1 MEDEKL
7 KQKYGEIEDFNDL
20 IAERLKK
27 IERLKEL
34 DINPYPYSFKKDIS
48 NKELKEKY
56 SSLKEHQETKDNYAV
71 AGRITAMRN
80 MGKAAF
86 LVIFDGT
93 EKLQLY
99 FRQDDIGKEKY
110 KLLKL
115 IDLGDFIGCK
125 GIVFTTKTGE
135 ITIKT
140 KEFELLSKSIRP
152 LPEKYHGI
160 QDKELRYRKRYLDLI
175 MNPDVLETFRKKT
188 KIIAALREFFDNK
201 GFVEVETPLLQ
212 VLYGGAQAKP
222 FITHIHAWDMDMFLS
237 ISPELYLKRL
247 LVGGF
252 ERVYTIC
259 KNFRNEGVDRSHNP
273 EFTMLEAYQAYAD
286 YEDMMKLVEDYWD
299 YCCKKVNGSTK
310 VNYTIRDE
318 NNKEKQVVIDFK
330 APWKRMTMSEAIK
343 EFQGIDVMEMEE
355 KEIIDYVQQKEIQYE
370 GTLNW
375 GYAVELIFEEFC
387 EPKLIQPVHITD
399 YPRGS
404 TPLCKV
410 SRKNNRLLERFES
423 YAGGFELG
431 NSYSELNN
439 PIVQR
444 RLLEEQSRQDVKFGG
459 VRKDVDTDFIEAI
472 ETGMPPAGGIGYGVD
487 RMIMFLTNAD
497 SLRDVILFPTMKPE
511 ESDKKEDYKVLQPG
525 EKLEKD
531 KSKDSNKDKPKPDS
545 KK

>member
-1 MEDEKL
+1 MEEEKL

-355 KEIIDYVQQKEIQYE
+355 KEIIDYVQQKEIKYD

-387 EPKLIQPVHITD
+387 EDKLIQPVHITD

>member
-7 KQKYGEIEDFNDL
+7 KQKYGKIEYFNDL

-27 IERLKEL
+27 IEKLKEL
-34 DINPYPYSFKKDIS
+34 EINPYPYKFNKDIS

-56 SSLKEHQETKDNYAV
+56 SSLKEHSETNDSYSV
-71 AGRITAMRN
+71 AGRITAIRN
-80 MGKAAF
+80 MGKATF
-86 LVIFDGT
+86 IVIFDGT
-93 EKLQLY
+93 DKLQLY

-115 IDLGDFIGCK
+115 IDIGDFIGCK
-125 GIVFTTKTGE
+125 GKVFTTKTGE
-135 ITIKT
+135 ITIKS

-175 MNPDVLETFRKKT
+175 MNPEVLEIFRKRT
-188 KIIAALREFFDNK
+188 KIIAALREFFDKK

-222 FITHIHAWDMDMFLS
+222 FITHINAWDMDMFLS

-286 YEDMMKLVEDYWD
+286 YEDVMKLVEDYWD
-299 YCCKKVNGSTK
+299 YCCKKVNKTTK
-310 VNYTIRDE
+310 VKYTIRDE
-318 NNKEKQVVIDFK
+318 NNKEKEVVIDFK
-330 APWKRMTMSEAIK
+330 APWKRMTMPEAIK
-343 EFQGIDVMEMEE
+343 ELHGIDVLKMEE
-355 KEIIDYVQQKEIQYE
+355 KEVIDYVQQKEIKYD

-387 EPKLIQPVHITD
+387 EPKLIQPVHITE

-431 NSYSELNN
+431 NSYSELND

-444 RLLEEQSRQDVKFGG
+444 RLLEDQSRQDVKFGG
-459 VRKDVDTDFIEAI
+459 VRKDVDTDFLEAI
-472 ETGMPPAGGIGYGVD
+472 ETGMPPAGGLGYGVD

-511 ESDKKEDYKVLQPG
+511 ETSKEEDYKVLEPG
-525 EKLEKD
+525 EKLKD
-531 KSKDSNKDKPKPDS
+531 KKDKNKNKLES

>member
-34 DINPYPYSFKKDIS
+34 EINPYPYSFKKDIS

-93 EKLQLY
+93 DKLQLY

-115 IDLGDFIGCK
+115 MDIGDFIGCK

-188 KIIAALREFFDNK
+188 KIIAALREFFDKK

-330 APWKRMTMSEAIK
+330 APWKRMTMPEAIK
-343 EFQGIDVMEMEE
+343 EFQGIDVLEMEE
-355 KEIIDYVQQKEIQYE
+355 KEIIDYVQQKEIKYD

-511 ESDKKEDYKVLQPG
+511 ESDKGENYKVLEPG
-525 EKLEKD
+525 EKLKEKD
-531 KSKDSNKDKPKPDS
+531 KDKSNS

>member
-1 MEDEKL
+1 MEEEKL
-7 KQKYGEIEDFNDL
+7 KQKYGEIENFNDL

-34 DINPYPYSFKKDIS
+34 EINPYPYSFKKDIS

-93 EKLQLY
+93 DKLQLY

-115 IDLGDFIGCK
+115 MDIGDFIGCK
-125 GIVFTTKTGE
+125 GLIFTTKTGE

-222 FITHIHAWDMDMFLS
+222 FITHIHAWGMDMFLS

-343 EFQGIDVMEMEE
+343 EFQGIDVMEMGE
-355 KEIIDYVQQKEIQYE
+355 KEIIDYVQQKEIKYD

-525 EKLEKD
+525 EELEKD
-531 KSKDSNKDKPKPDS
+531 KSKDKPK
-545 KK
+545 K

>member
-343 EFQGIDVMEMEE
+343 EFQGIDVMEMGE
-355 KEIIDYVQQKEIQYE
+355 KEIIDYVQQKEIKYD

>member
-34 DINPYPYSFKKDIS
+34 EINPYPYSFKKDIS

-93 EKLQLY
+93 DKLQLY

-115 IDLGDFIGCK
+115 MDIGDFIGCK
-125 GIVFTTKTGE
+125 GLIFTTKTGE

-222 FITHIHAWDMDMFLS
+222 FITHIHAWGMDMFLS

-343 EFQGIDVMEMEE
+343 EFQGIDVMEMGE
-355 KEIIDYVQQKEIQYE
+355 KEIIDYVQQKEIKYD

-525 EKLEKD
+525 EELEKD
-531 KSKDSNKDKPKPDS
+531 KSKDKPK
-545 KK
+545 K